1 MKKQLLLVAGL
12 ALLTSACANLCESDC
27 RQKPCKKGEVVYVAS
42 AASSSAS
49 LFGFDS
55 AKLTSAD
62 EAALKATAARLNDK
76 ANVGK
81 KVTSNGYASMEGAA
95 SYNVDLSRRRAE
107 AVKGYLVKEGV
118 DAKRISV
125 KGHGATDAFGP
136 TYPENRRVEVVVD

>member
-1 MKKQLLLVAGL
+1 MKKQVLLVAGL

-27 RQKPCKKGEVVYVAS
+27 EQTPCKKGEVVYAAS
-42 AASSSAS
+42 ASSSAA

-55 AKLTSAD
+55 AKLSAAD
-62 EAALKATAARLNDK
+62 ESALKDTAARLNDK
-76 ANVGK
+76 ANADK

-136 TYPENRRVEVVVD
+136 TYKENRRVEVVVD

>member
-12 ALLTSACANLCESDC
+12 ALLTSACANLCEDDC
-27 RQKPCKKGEVVYVAS
+27 RHKPCNKGDVVY
-42 AASSSAS
+42 AASSAS

-62 EAALKATAARLNDK
+62 EAALKQTAARLNDK
-76 ANVGK
+76 ANADK

-136 TYPENRRVEVVVD
+136 AYKDNRRVEVVVE